1 MRRADLRRLLF
12 CATLLLSAGAGHAQ
26 NAIGN
31 LRGYAADFWDELK
44 QVVGEGDMKRLRVE
58 YENDV
63 FYSTDSNYTNGVRFT
78 WRAGAR
84 EAVKFDSDDERP
96 CLPGRD
102 FKLWA
107 NGP

>member
-1 MRRADLRRLLF
+1 MIEDWFVHRDP
-12 CATLLLSAGAGHAQ
+12 
-26 NAIGN
+26 I
-31 LRGYAADFWDELK
+31 
-44 QVVGEGDMKRLRVE
+44 E

-96 CLPGRD
+96 WLPGRN
-102 FKLWA
+102 FKLSA